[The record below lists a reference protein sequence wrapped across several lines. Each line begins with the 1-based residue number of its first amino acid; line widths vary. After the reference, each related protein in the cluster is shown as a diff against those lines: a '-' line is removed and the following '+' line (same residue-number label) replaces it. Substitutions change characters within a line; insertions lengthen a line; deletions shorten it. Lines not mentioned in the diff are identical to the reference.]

1 MQSLSEFIIEAKAH
15 KLDAELLRKWNNP
28 NNIKPIGKKRL
39 NYDKFVDF
47 IKEGLKIPYQYSE
60 DKFTNS
66 YYESI
71 SAEPFDKR
79 LTITVRLETGKTYGG
94 EYEFN
99 ETYELK
105 ARPYNDAYMYEGEKR
120 LFDEL
125 PNQMSFLNKLIN
137 IIGCY
142 INQYEIKPPMEID
155 LNIIQWLE

>member
-1 MQSLSEFIIEAKAH
+1 MQSLSEFITEAKAP
-15 KLDAELLRKWNNP
+15 KLDGELLRKWYFP

-66 YYESI
+66 YYQSI
-71 SAEPFDKR
+71 SAEPFDKK
-79 LTITVRLETGKTYGG
+79 LTVTVRLETGKTYGD

-105 ARPYNDAYMYEGEKR
+105 AKSYNDAYMYEPEKR

-125 PNQMSFLNKLIN
+125 RNHIAFLDKLIN